1 MEKEDAHPGLV
12 AYEEY
17 PGVLNEL
24 SQGCLLRLRGTQG
37 RGTAMTYA
45 HSPYLLLG
53 VLLLRESGSEE
64 YMTPYYGIVTFS
76 KCNWGRMPVVSPG
89 TKKSRRRGDG

>member
-1 MEKEDAHPGLV
+1 MEKEDARPGLV

-17 PGVLNEL
+17 PGVLNEP

-45 HSPYLLLG
+45 HSSSKIN
-53 VLLLRESGSEE
+53 ESYFAIRRKVFRFVHTSSSSWPFTG
-64 YMTPYYGIVTFS
+64 GIAVAVGIPPIRS
-76 KCNWGRMPVVSPG
+76 NYSDWGYR
-89 TKKSRRRGDG
+89 